1 MGKKILVVLTGTE
14 KYPNLNRATG
24 VWLGEV
30 VHFVEAVEKAGFG
43 VDYVSPQG
51 GYTPIDPHSLAMA
64 EPIDW
69 EWYHDKGFMNRLGT
83 TLKPSE
89 VDAADYAAIYFVGG
103 HGVLWDFPDN
113 EELQALSRKIYESG
127 GIVSSVCH
135 GAVGLL
141 DVRLSDGTLLIKGKQ
156 ATGFSNE
163 EERLVELDKY
173 VPYLTEDELAKRGA
187 IYKKA
192 DTPWAPFAIVDGRV
206 ITGQDPASGGA
217 VADLL
222 IKQLGG

>member
-1 MGKKILVVLTGTE
+1 MDKKILVILTGTA

-43 VDYVSPQG
+43 VDYASPQG

-83 TLKPSE
+83 MLKPSE

-103 HGVLWDFPDN
+103 HGCGTSPITRNCRHSAARSTRAEASSHPSVTAPS
-113 EELQALSRKIYESG
+113 ASSTSGSPTARCSSR
-127 GIVSSVCH
+127 
-135 GAVGLL
+135 AN
-141 DVRLSDGTLLIKGKQ
+141 R
-156 ATGFSNE
+156 
-163 EERLVELDKY
+163 
-173 VPYLTEDELAKRGA
+173 
-187 IYKKA
+187 
-192 DTPWAPFAIVDGRV
+192 
-206 ITGQDPASGGA
+206 
-217 VADLL
+217 
-222 IKQLGG
+222 